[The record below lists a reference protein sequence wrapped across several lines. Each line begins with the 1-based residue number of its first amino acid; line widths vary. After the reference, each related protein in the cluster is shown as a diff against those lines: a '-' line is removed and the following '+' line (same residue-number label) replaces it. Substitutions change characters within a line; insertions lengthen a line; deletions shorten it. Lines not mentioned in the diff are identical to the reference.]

1 MRIMFL
7 NHSFKRHSPQLEA
20 HIQELLR
27 SYASPGTTFE
37 LAYPDDLGGGGVL
50 SLLEERKA
58 LSGLHHILE
67 TPALVQKDIVAERP
81 GVDGAMQSN
90 TLAPRAEA
98 SAHDPR
104 IQA

>member
-37 LAYPDDLGGGGVL
+37 LAYPDDLGGGEGL

-58 LSGLHHILE
+58 LSGFHLILE
-67 TPALVQKDIVAERP
+67 TPALVQKAIEAGGLGFDAS
-81 GVDGAMQSN
+81 MQSK
-90 TLAPRAEA
+90 TLSPGARA
-98 SAHDPR
+98 SR
-104 IQA
+104 LSR